1 MASSATWTRSAR
13 PCSQSSAREPGQ
25 EMQKAPERVLFCV
38 LRRWGMQDD
47 VDKMRAVLIHRPRD
61 ILSLS
66 TTGYGCKLFQLAI
79 TQLIDLFCKQL
90 AFLFRAAATRNH
102 PLPIRIKCNI
112 GVTLSFRQFCR
123 CHPMHIRY
131 HNLIAVR
138 IKHWRSVF
146 FEQMCTNVNIRIPRN
161 MSVRMLPAI
170 NGYPI

>member
-1 MASSATWTRSAR
+1 MFSIIR
-13 PCSQSSAREPGQ
+13 PRCFGMMTPDAYCQSVKSQLKLTYCFSVVSI
-25 EMQKAPERVLFCV
+25 
-38 LRRWGMQDD
+38 GM
-47 VDKMRAVLIHRPRD
+47 KIRAVQQHRPRD

-161 MSVRMLPAI
+161 MNIRMLPAI
-170 NGYPI
+170 R

>member
-1 MASSATWTRSAR
+1 MI
-13 PCSQSSAREPGQ
+13 CG
-25 EMQKAPERVLFCV
+25 CV
-38 LRRWGMQDD
+38 LTVVRIIVTTCPFPCGRCISTARCDPCFSYFS
-47 VDKMRAVLIHRPRD
+47 ACRD

-123 CHPMHIRY
+123 CHPVHIRY

-161 MSVRMLPAI
+161 MNVRMLPAI